1 MNIVPNDNSVSMYG
15 WKWYKNIQKR
25 VKQAALDAGPFHT
38 AKDSQR
44 TREFQDKIN
53 NMISH
58 PAWNRAIMGASA
70 IVTQPAI
77 DACNHR
83 VDDETRQVSINRTIA
98 KVAVGTTVGI
108 AVRDIVYRLTE
119 KMTNVEGTSKFSKAL
134 LPKDYVAEIAKNPNY
149 LKNHRSAIAMLVAL
163 GVMLF
168 TNFFIDAPLTIF
180 FTNLLND
187 KDKEKLAQR
196 LKQNDALANS
206 SKKSEVKY
214 A

>member
-58 PAWNRAIMGASA
+58 PAWNRAIMGATA

-98 KVAVGTTVGI
+98 KVAVGTAVGI